1 MDRRKKYQF
10 RGAVMLFDNLITNNW
25 FGETFA
31 ISEKKAM
38 SNLLYQAKNKM
49 GYLPSAKLRLDG
61 QLLEV

>member
-1 MDRRKKYQF
+1 MNKQKKYRF
-10 RGAVMLFDNLITNNW
+10 RGAIILFDTLIANNW
-25 FGETFA
+25 FGETVA